1 MLNFTFAFLL
11 ACLPP
16 QENDNE
22 AKLFHACADL
32 DVDRV
37 TELLRSK
44 ADVNEQ
50 VRNTRAAD
58 RTWNLTSLSATPFLG
73 DPWTG
78 ALAPVGSDRWT
89 ALMVVAN
96 SPRLPAPP
104 VGYDPENPDHRILQF
119 AVPKSA
125 IEERSRN
132 VIAIVNLLIS
142 HGADVTHADRYG
154 VSALYCCVET
164 DRVDVA
170 RILLKYGANPNQQVT
185 ARIDGPS
192 GQTALHICRSAEMA
206 RLLLAY
212 GADPKIK
219 NSTSQ
224 TAIDKFNTVNSPF
237 SLVKTSSG
245 WHIREK

>member
-1 MLNFTFAFLL
+1 MLKFTFVFLL
-11 ACLPP
+11 VSLPP

-50 VRNTRAAD
+50 AGNTRAAD
-58 RTWNLTSLSATPFLG
+58 SIWNLKSLSATPFLS

-78 ALAPVGSDRWT
+78 AIAPVGSDCWT
-89 ALMVVAN
+89 PLMVVAN
-96 SPRLPAPP
+96 SPKLPPP
-104 VGYDPENPDHRILQF
+104 PAGYDPENPDHRILQF

-142 HGADVTHADRYG
+142 HGADVTHADQYG

-170 RILLKYGANPNQQVT
+170 RILLKYGANPNKQVMT
-185 ARIDGPS
+185 RIDGPS
-192 GQTALHICRSAEMA
+192 GQTALHICRSARMA
-206 RLLLAY
+206 KLLLAY
-212 GADPKIK
+212 GADAKIK
-219 NSTSQ
+219 DSTGQ
-224 TAIDKFNTVNSPF
+224 TAIDKFNTANSPF
-237 SLVKTSSG
+237 SLVKASSG
-245 WHIREK
+245 WHVREK